1 MALELNFTNRTS
13 TGKQNAFPVQ
23 GSESGLGAWGRLSV
37 KLFLRGACHLYF
49 TNRALTGNESL
60 SPLLTPETD
69 GVATCPSQL
78 RRQTFFTDRT
88 LAENPDA
95 FRRCVW
101 IPPGDS
107 EGRVVSNAL
116 IRKVLAI
123 FISPIAL

>member
-49 TNRALTGNESL
+49 TNRALTGKESL
-60 SPLLTPETD
+60 SPLLTPEAD
-69 GVATCPSQL
+69 RVATCPSQL

-88 LAENPDA
+88 LTGNPNALPWRRLDTA
-95 FRRCVW
+95 RRFRRPSCQQRLHSH
-101 IPPGDS
+101 GA
-107 EGRVVSNAL
+107 RHL
-116 IRKVLAI
+116 
-123 FISPIAL
+123 